1 MDNNNYD
8 FFFWLSVMSN
18 WCQLESYQMNQKQLS
33 NDDLMKHLQKQ
44 DNVLE
49 KQNQMLDE
57 QTTQYL
63 KTIIKQNQ
71 PSISVI
77 NFFTCTYKF
86 NITNF

>member
-1 MDNNNYD
+1 MDSNYD

-49 KQNQMLDE
+49 KQNQILDE
-57 QTTQYL
+57 QTTKYL
-63 KTIIKQNQ
+63 KIIIEQNETIIKLL
-71 PSISVI
+71 
-77 NFFTCTYKF
+77 KEEK
-86 NITNF
+86 

>member
-33 NDDLMKHLQKQ
+33 NDDLMQHLQKQ

-49 KQNQMLDE
+49 NQNQILEE
-57 QTTQYL
+57 QTTKYL
-63 KTIIKQNQ
+63 KKIMEQNETIIELLKGG
-71 PSISVI
+71 
-77 NFFTCTYKF
+77 K
-86 NITNF
+86 

>member
-1 MDNNNYD
+1 MNENENDYD

-49 KQNQMLDE
+49 NQNRMLDE
-57 QTTQYL
+57 QTNQYL
-63 KTIIKQNQ
+63 KKIIEQNETIINLLKGG
-71 PSISVI
+71 
-77 NFFTCTYKF
+77 K
-86 NITNF
+86 

>member
-33 NDDLMKHLQKQ
+33 NDDLMQHLQKQ

-49 KQNQMLDE
+49 NQNQILEE
-57 QTTQYL
+57 QTTKYL
-63 KTIIKQNQ
+63 KKIMDQNETIIELLKGG
-71 PSISVI
+71 
-77 NFFTCTYKF
+77 K
-86 NITNF
+86 

>member
-1 MDNNNYD
+1 MDSNYD

-49 KQNQMLDE
+49 KQNQILDE
-57 QTTQYL
+57 QTTKYL
-63 KTIIKQNQ
+63 KTIIEQNET
-71 PSISVI
+71 II
-77 NFFTCTYKF
+77 NLLKEEK
-86 NITNF
+86 

>member
-63 KTIIKQNQ
+63 KNIILQNEK
-71 PSISVI
+71 ILKI
-77 NFFTCTYKF
+77 LKEEK
-86 NITNF
+86 

>member
-1 MDNNNYD
+1 MDNNYD

-49 KQNQMLDE
+49 KQNQILDE
-57 QTTQYL
+57 QTTKYL
-63 KTIIKQNQ
+63 KTIIEQNET
-71 PSISVI
+71 II
-77 NFFTCTYKF
+77 KLLKEEK
-86 NITNF
+86 

>member
-1 MDNNNYD
+1 MDSNYD

-49 KQNQMLDE
+49 KQNQILDE
-57 QTTQYL
+57 QTTKYL
-63 KTIIKQNQ
+63 KTIIEQNET
-71 PSISVI
+71 II
-77 NFFTCTYKF
+77 KLLKEEK
-86 NITNF
+86 

>member
-1 MDNNNYD
+1 MNNNDYNNYD

-49 KQNQMLDE
+49 NQNRMLDE
-57 QTTQYL
+57 QTNQYL
-63 KTIIKQNQ
+63 KKIIEQNETIINLLKGG
-71 PSISVI
+71 
-77 NFFTCTYKF
+77 K
-86 NITNF
+86 